1 MNHAYAFYG
10 KGGIGKST
18 TASNTAV
25 AMAKMGASVLL
36 IGCDPKHDSTFTITG
51 HMIDTVIDTLEKKNY
66 HAEEIEPDDI
76 IKTGYMGVA
85 AVESGG
91 PPAGVGCGG
100 YVVGETMKM
109 LSRMGVYEKYDVIL
123 FDVLGDVVCG
133 GFATPLQWA
142 EYAIIIS
149 ANDFDS
155 LFAANRIC
163 VAVKA
168 KSAKYPVRLAG
179 IVGNRVAPNQDGTG
193 GNGHELID
201 LFASEVG
208 TNLLGLIPAEDSIR
222 RSRINGKTL
231 FEIPGVDTSPYETLA
246 NTLLC
251 EPEVGI
257 PNPMSDRKVFQVI
270 GNRSFAEVSA

>member
-18 TASNTAV
+18 TASNVAV
-25 AMAKMGASVLL
+25 AMAKMGGTVLL

-76 IKTGYMGVA
+76 IKTGFMGVA
-85 AVESGG
+85 AVEAGG

-109 LSRMGVYEKYDVIL
+109 LSRMGVYDKYDVIL

-142 EYAIIIS
+142 EYAVIIA

-179 IVGNRVAPNQDGTG
+179 IVGNRVVANQDGKG

-201 LFASEVG
+201 MFANQVG
-208 TNLLGLIPAEDSIR
+208 TSVLGMIPSEDTIR
-222 RSRINGKTL
+222 RSRIEGRTL
-231 FEIPGVDTSPYETLA
+231 FEIEGVNTQPYEDLA

-251 EPEVGI
+251 EPEVVI
-257 PNPMSDRKVFQVI
+257 PTPMLDRQVFQVI
-270 GNRSFAEVSA
+270 GNRH

>member
-18 TASNTAV
+18 TASNVAV
-25 AMAKMGASVLL
+25 AMAKLGGKVLL

-51 HMIDTVIDTLEKKNY
+51 NMIDTVIDTLEKKNY

-76 IKTGYMGVA
+76 IKTGYLGVA
-85 AVESGG
+85 AVEAGG

-109 LSRMGVYEKYDVIL
+109 LNRMGVYEKYDVIL

-142 EYAIIIS
+142 EYAVIVA

-179 IVGNRVAPNQDGTG
+179 IVGNRIVNNIEGKG
-193 GNGHELID
+193 ENGHELID

-208 TNLLGLIPAEDSIR
+208 TNLLGYIPAEDSIR
-222 RSRINGKTL
+222 RSRIEGKTL
-231 FEIPGVDTSPYETLA
+231 FEIGGMNTKPYEDLA

-251 EPEVGI
+251 EPELVI
-257 PNPMSDRKVFQVI
+257 PTPMNDRKVFQVI
-270 GNRSFAEVSA
+270 GNRF

>member
-18 TASNTAV
+18 TSSNVAV
-25 AMAKMGASVLL
+25 AMAKMGAKVLL

-51 HMIDTVIDTLEKKNY
+51 HMIDTVIDILEKKNY
-66 HAEEIEPDDI
+66 HAEEVEPDDI
-76 IKTGYMGVA
+76 IKTGYLGVA
-85 AVESGG
+85 AVETGG

-109 LSRMGVYEKYDVIL
+109 LNRMGVYDNYDCIL

-142 EYAIIIS
+142 EYAIIVT

-168 KSAKYPVRLAG
+168 KAAKYRVRLAG
-179 IVGNRVAPNQDGTG
+179 VVGNRILANPN
-193 GNGHELID
+193 GNGESGHELID
-201 LFASEVG
+201 LFAGEVG
-208 TNLLGLIPAEDSIR
+208 TQVLGYVPAEDHIR
-222 RSRINGKTL
+222 RSRISGKTL
-231 FEIPGVDTSPYETLA
+231 FELEGIDTSPYENLA
-246 NTLLC
+246 NALLC
-251 EPEVGI
+251 EPETVI
-257 PNPMSDRKVFQVI
+257 PKPMGDRAVFQVI
-270 GNRSFAEVSA
+270 GNRV

>member
-18 TASNTAV
+18 TASNVAV
-25 AMAKMGASVLL
+25 AMAKMGGKVLL

-51 HMIDTVIDTLEKKNY
+51 HMIDTVIDVLEQKNY

-76 IKTGYMGVA
+76 IKTGFMGVA
-85 AVESGG
+85 AVETGG

-109 LSRMGVYEKYDVIL
+109 LNRMGVYEKYDCIL

-142 EYAIIIS
+142 EYAVIIT

-179 IVGNRVAPNQDGTG
+179 VVGNRIVSNLSEKGE
-193 GNGHELID
+193 NGHELID
-201 LFASEVG
+201 LFANQVG
-208 TNLLGLIPAEDSIR
+208 TSVLGQIPANDAIR
-222 RSRINGKTL
+222 RSRINGKTM
-231 FEIPGVDTSPYETLA
+231 FEIEGMDTSPYENLA

-251 EPEVGI
+251 EPETII
-257 PNPMSDRKVFQVI
+257 PRPMTDRDVFSVI
-270 GNRSFAEVSA
+270 GGRS

>member
-18 TASNTAV
+18 TASNVAV
-25 AMAKMGASVLL
+25 AMAKLGGKVLL

-51 HMIDTVIDTLEKKNY
+51 NMIDTVIDTLEKKNY

-76 IKTGYMGVA
+76 IKTGYLGVA
-85 AVESGG
+85 EVEAGG

-109 LSRMGVYEKYDVIL
+109 LNRMGVYEKYDVIL

-142 EYAIIIS
+142 EYAVIVA

-179 IVGNRVAPNQDGTG
+179 IVGNRIVNNIEGKG
-193 GNGHELID
+193 ENGHELID

-208 TNLLGLIPAEDSIR
+208 TNLLGYIPAEDSIR
-222 RSRINGKTL
+222 RSRIEGKTL
-231 FEIPGVDTSPYETLA
+231 FEIGGMNTKPYEDLA

-251 EPEVGI
+251 EPELVI
-257 PNPMSDRKVFQVI
+257 PTPMNDRKVFQVI
-270 GNRSFAEVSA
+270 GNRF

>member
-1 MNHAYAFYG
+1 MSHAYAFYG

-18 TASNTAV
+18 TASNVAV
-25 AMAKMGASVLL
+25 AMAKMGGKVLL

-51 HMIDTVIDTLEKKNY
+51 NMIETVIDTLEKNNY

-76 IKTGYMGVA
+76 IKTGYLGVA
-85 AVESGG
+85 AVEAGG

-109 LSRMGVYEKYDVIL
+109 LSRMGVYEKYDVII

-142 EYAIIIS
+142 EYAVIVT

-168 KSAKYPVRLAG
+168 KSSKYPVRLAG
-179 IVGNRVAPNQDGTG
+179 IIGNRIAPNLNGNG
-193 GNGHELID
+193 ENGHEVID
-201 LFASEVG
+201 LFAEEVG
-208 TNLLGLIPAEDSIR
+208 TSIIGLVPADDTIR
-222 RSRINGKTL
+222 RSRLDGKTL
-231 FEIPGVDTSPYETLA
+231 FEIEGVNTKPYENIA
-246 NTLLC
+246 NVLLC
-251 EPEVGI
+251 DPPVVI
-257 PNPMSDRKVFQVI
+257 PTPMQDRRVFQVI
-270 GNRSFAEVSA
+270 GKRM

>member
-1 MNHAYAFYG
+1 MNLTHAYAFYG

-18 TASNTAV
+18 TASNVAV
-25 AMAKMGASVLL
+25 AMAKMGGRVLL

-51 HMIDTVIDTLEKKNY
+51 HMIDTVIDTLERKNY

-91 PPAGVGCGG
+91 PPAGTGCGG
-100 YVVGETMKM
+100 YVVGETMK
-109 LSRMGVYEKYDVIL
+109 LLQKMGIYEQYDVIL

-142 EYAIIIS
+142 EYAIIVA

-168 KSAKYPVRLAG
+168 KSAKYPIRLAG
-179 IVGNRVAPNQDGTG
+179 IVGNRVIQNQNGDG
-193 GNGHELID
+193 GNGHDLID
-201 LFASEVG
+201 LFSETVG
-208 TNLLGLIPAEDSIR
+208 TNLLGIIPADDVIR
-222 RSRINGKTL
+222 RSRVQGKTL
-231 FEIPGVDTSPYETLA
+231 FEIEGVDTAPYEALA
-246 NTLLC
+246 ETLLS
-251 EPEVGI
+251 EPETTV
-257 PNPMSDRKVFQVI
+257 PNPMADRAVFQVI
-270 GNRSFAEVSA
+270 GNRY

>member
-1 MNHAYAFYG
+1 MNLTHAYAFYG

-18 TASNTAV
+18 TASNVAV
-25 AMAKMGASVLL
+25 AMAKMGGRVLL

-51 HMIDTVIDTLEKKNY
+51 NMIDTVIDVLEKKNY

-76 IKTGYMGVA
+76 IKTGYLGVA

-91 PPAGVGCGG
+91 PPAGTGCGG
-100 YVVGETMKM
+100 YVVGETMK
-109 LSRMGVYEKYDVIL
+109 LLQKMGIYEQYDVIL

-133 GFATPLQWA
+133 GFATPLQWS
-142 EYAIIIS
+142 EYAIIVA

-179 IVGNRVAPNQDGTG
+179 VVGNRVVANQNGDGS
-193 GNGHELID
+193 NGHDLID
-201 LFASEVG
+201 LFTERVG
-208 TNLLGLIPAEDSIR
+208 TNMLGLIPADDVIR
-222 RSRINGKTL
+222 KSRVKGKTL
-231 FEIPGVDTSPYETLA
+231 FEIEGVDTTPYEALA
-246 NTLLC
+246 ERLLC
-251 EPEVGI
+251 EPETVI
-257 PNPMSDRKVFQVI
+257 PQPMVDRDVFQVI
-270 GNRSFAEVSA
+270 GNRY